1 MTREQVYQRVVAI
14 IQEEKGDDFQVQAES
29 SLADNIAADSVEI
42 MEFVL
47 TLEDEFGVDVP
58 DAAIERF
65 EILADI
71 VDFIWSQLKE
81 RS

>member
-1 MTREQVYQRVVAI
+1 MTREQVYQRI
-14 IQEEKGDDFQVQAES
+14 IELVQDEKGDDFIVLPES

-65 EILADI
+65 ETLSDI
-71 VDFIWSQLKE
+71 VDFIYEELKK

>member
-1 MTREQVYQRVVAI
+1 MTREQVYQRI
-14 IQEEKGDDFQVQAES
+14 IELVQDEKGADFVVLPES

-65 EILADI
+65 ETLSDI
-71 VDFIWSQLKE
+71 VDFIYEELEK

>member
-14 IQEEKGDDFQVQAES
+14 IQEEKGEDFQVQPELT
-29 SLADNIAADSVEI
+29 LADNIAADSVEI

-47 TLEDEFGVDVP
+47 NLEDDFEVDVP

-65 EILADI
+65 ETLSDI
-71 VDFIWSQLKE
+71 VDFIYEELLK

>member
-1 MTREQVYQRVVAI
+1 MTKEQVYQRVVAI

-65 EILADI
+65 ETLADI

>member
-65 EILADI
+65 ETLADI
-71 VDFIWSQLKE
+71 VDFIYEEFKK

>member
-14 IQEEKGDDFQVQAES
+14 IQEEKGDDFKVQSES

-47 TLEDEFGVDVP
+47 TLEDEFGVDIP

-65 EILADI
+65 ETLSDI
-71 VDFIWSQLKE
+71 VDFIYEELQK

>member
-1 MTREQVYQRVVAI
+1 MNREQVYKRVVEL
-14 IQEEKGDDFQVQAES
+14 IQDEKGEDFDVQPES
-29 SLADNIAADSVEI
+29 TLADNIVADSVEI

-47 TLEDEFGVDVP
+47 NLEDEFGIDIP

-65 EILADI
+65 ETLSDI
-71 VDFIWSQLKE
+71 VDFVYEEIQK

>member
-65 EILADI
+65 ETLSDI
-71 VDFIWSQLKE
+71 VDFIYKELLK

>member
-1 MTREQVYQRVVAI
+1 MTREQVYQRI
-14 IQEEKGDDFQVQAES
+14 IELVQDEKGDDFVVLPES

-65 EILADI
+65 ETLSDV
-71 VDFIWSQLKE
+71 VDFIAGELEE

>member
-1 MTREQVYQRVVAI
+1 MTREQVYQRVVELI
-14 IQEEKGDDFQVQAES
+14 RDEKGEDFQVQPES
-29 SLADNIAADSVEI
+29 TLADNIAADSVEI

-47 TLEDEFGVDVP
+47 NLEDEFGVDVP

-65 EILADI
+65 ETLSDV
-71 VDFIWSQLKE
+71 VDFIAGELEE

>member
-14 IQEEKGDDFQVQAES
+14 IQEEKGDDFQVRAES
-29 SLADNIAADSVEI
+29 TLADNIAADSVEI

-65 EILADI
+65 ETLSDI
-71 VDFIWSQLKE
+71 VDFIYEELQK

>member
-1 MTREQVYQRVVAI
+1 MTREQVYQRI
-14 IQEEKGDDFQVQAES
+14 IELVQDEKGADFVVLPES

-65 EILADI
+65 ETLSDI
-71 VDFIWSQLKE
+71 VDFIHEELEK

>member
-1 MTREQVYQRVVAI
+1 MTREQVYQKIVEM
-14 IQEEKGDDFQVQAES
+14 IQEEKGEDFLVHPDS
-29 SLADNIAADSVEI
+29 SLMDNIAQDSVEV

-47 TLEDEFGVDVP
+47 TLEDEFGVDIS

-65 EILADI
+65 ETLSDI
-71 VDFIWSQLKE
+71 VDFIYEEVQK

>member
-1 MTREQVYQRVVAI
+1 MTREQVYQRVVEL
-14 IQEEKGDDFQVQAES
+14 IQDEKGEDFQVQPES
-29 SLADNIAADSVEI
+29 TLADNIAADSVEI

-47 TLEDEFGVDVP
+47 TLEDEFGVDIP
-58 DAAIERF
+58 DAAIEHF

>member
-14 IQEEKGDDFQVQAES
+14 IQEEKGEDFQVQPELT
-29 SLADNIAADSVEI
+29 LADNIAADSVEI

-47 TLEDEFGVDVP
+47 NLEDDFEVDVP

-65 EILADI
+65 ETLADI
-71 VDFIWSQLKE
+71 VDFIYEELDK

>member
-47 TLEDEFGVDVP
+47 TLEDEFGIDVP

-65 EILADI
+65 ETLVDI

>member
-14 IQEEKGDDFQVQAES
+14 IQEEKGEDFQVQPELT
-29 SLADNIAADSVEI
+29 LADNIAADSVEI

-47 TLEDEFGVDVP
+47 NLEDDFEVDVP

-65 EILADI
+65 ETLSDI

>member
-1 MTREQVYQRVVAI
+1 MIREQVYQRVVEL
-14 IQEEKGDDFQVQAES
+14 IQDEKGEDFQVQPES
-29 SLADNIAADSVEI
+29 TLVDNIAADSVEI

-65 EILADI
+65 ETLEDI

>member
-14 IQEEKGDDFQVQAES
+14 IQEEKGEDFQVQPES
-29 SLADNIAADSVEI
+29 TLADNIAADSVEI

-65 EILADI
+65 ETLADI

>member
-1 MTREQVYQRVVAI
+1 MTREQVYQRI
-14 IQEEKGDDFQVQAES
+14 IELVQDEKGADFVVLPES
-29 SLADNIAADSVEI
+29 SLTDNIAADSVEI

-65 EILADI
+65 ETLSDI
-71 VDFIWSQLKE
+71 VDFIYEELEK

>member
-14 IQEEKGDDFQVQAES
+14 IQEEKGDDFQVQAGS

-65 EILADI
+65 ETLSDI
-71 VDFIWSQLKE
+71 VDFIYEELEKCS
-81 RS
+81 

>member
-1 MTREQVYQRVVAI
+1 MTREHVYQRVVAI

-65 EILADI
+65 ETLADI
-71 VDFIWSQLKE
+71 VDFIYEELQK

>member
-47 TLEDEFGVDVP
+47 TLEDEFGIDVP

-65 EILADI
+65 ETLADV
-71 VDFIWSQLKE
+71 VDFIAGELEE

>member
-1 MTREQVYQRVVAI
+1 M
-14 IQEEKGDDFQVQAES
+14 
-29 SLADNIAADSVEI
+29 EI

-65 EILADI
+65 ETLADV
-71 VDFIWSQLKE
+71 VDFIAGELEE

>member
-14 IQEEKGDDFQVQAES
+14 IQEEKGDDFQVRAES
-29 SLADNIAADSVEI
+29 TLADNIAADSVEI

-65 EILADI
+65 ETLADI

>member
-14 IQEEKGDDFQVQAES
+14 IQEEKGEDFQVQPELT
-29 SLADNIAADSVEI
+29 LADNIAADSVEI

-47 TLEDEFGVDVP
+47 NLEDDFEVDVP

-65 EILADI
+65 ETLSDI
-71 VDFIWSQLKE
+71 VDFIYEELEK

>member
-1 MTREQVYQRVVAI
+1 MNREQVYQRI
-14 IQEEKGDDFQVQAES
+14 IELVQDEKGDDFVVLPEL

-47 TLEDEFGVDVP
+47 TIEDEFGVDVP

-65 EILADI
+65 ETLSDV
-71 VDFIWSQLKE
+71 VDFIAGELEE

>member
-1 MTREQVYQRVVAI
+1 MTREQVYQRVI
-14 IQEEKGDDFQVQAES
+14 ELIQDEKGEDFQVQPES
-29 SLADNIAADSVEI
+29 TLVDNIAADSVEI

-65 EILADI
+65 ETLADI

>member
-14 IQEEKGDDFQVQAES
+14 IQEEKGDDFQVQEES

-65 EILADI
+65 ETLADI

>member
-14 IQEEKGDDFQVQAES
+14 IQEEKGDDFQVQAGS

-65 EILADI
+65 ETLADV
-71 VDFIWSQLKE
+71 VDFIAGELEE

>member
-14 IQEEKGDDFQVQAES
+14 IQEEKGEDFQVQPES
-29 SLADNIAADSVEI
+29 TLADNIAADSVEI

-65 EILADI
+65 ETLADI
-71 VDFIWSQLKE
+71 VDFVYEEFKK

>member
-14 IQEEKGDDFQVQAES
+14 IQEEKGDDFQVQAGS

-58 DAAIERF
+58 DAAIEGF
-65 EILADI
+65 GTLSDI
-71 VDFIWSQLKE
+71 VDFIYEELQK

>member
-1 MTREQVYQRVVAI
+1 MTREQVYQKIVEM
-14 IQEEKGDDFQVQAES
+14 IQEEKGEDFLVQPDS
-29 SLADNIAADSVEI
+29 SLTDNIAQDSVEV

-47 TLEDEFGVDVP
+47 NLEDEFGVDVP

-65 EILADI
+65 ETLADI